1 MHPFE
6 ETERS
11 IMPPAGISIIE
22 VAIPLPLHT
31 TFSYRVPQELR
42 SAAAP
47 GVRVF
52 VPFGRRK
59 VTGYVLG
66 AAHPPAGEL
75 KDIIEVLDEQPVFTP
90 RELAFYRWIAA
101 YYLHPLGEVIK
112 TALPSGINI
121 ETRGRTT
128 TGTDGAPGEE
138 QIRGGRS
145 VRREWFFRV
154 TGDAAETAAPRG
166 MAAQI
171 LLHLMEQGETSRSD
185 LNSRFFNP
193 ASQLKRLLQK
203 GLVVMEER
211 EVYRDPFRDEDVP
224 ASAPQALNECQAKSF
239 EVIAEAVTAGF
250 FAPFLLHGVT
260 GSGKTEV
267 YLQAISHTLE
277 AGKRA
282 LVLTPEIAL
291 TPQLIRRFRGR
302 FSCGIAVL
310 HSGLTPGERYDEWRR
325 IRRGEAEIVIGAR
338 SAIFAPLESLGIIVV
353 DEEHEASYKQS
364 EGLPY
369 NARDLALVRGKLE
382 GTVVVLGSATPLIT
396 TYHAAMHGRLRYLS
410 LPERVRNL
418 PLPEARIIDTRR
430 LRDSS
435 CSPGLVAALGENLE
449 KRGQSLLFLNRR
461 GFATFLTCLDC
472 GHVFRCPN
480 CAVTLTHHKSKQRH
494 YCHYCDFSLPAPSV
508 CPGCGGKNIALFGC
522 GTERVEEEI
531 KELFPDARIA
541 RMDSDT
547 TARKGS
553 HAGILKRLE
562 DGKIDILI
570 GTQMI
575 AKGHDYPGVT
585 LVGVASADATLNLPD
600 FRSAERTFQL
610 VSQVTGRAG
619 RGDAPGKVLIQG
631 ADPDHYALA
640 RAASHDY
647 EGFYRDELEFRRE
660 AGYPPFANLALIC
673 LSGIAEKPVEQ
684 GAEAAAVLLRQVRGA
699 VNARLEIL
707 GPAPA
712 PLAKIRGRFRWQ
724 VLLKSAGRSELRKV
738 LLGFRAAWN
747 PPRTIRTT
755 IDVDPVDTL

>member
-1 MHPFE
+1 M
-6 ETERS
+6 
-11 IMPPAGISIIE
+11 
-22 VAIPLPLHT
+22 
-31 TFSYRVPQELR
+31 
-42 SAAAP
+42 
-47 GVRVF
+47 
-52 VPFGRRK
+52 
-59 VTGYVLG
+59 TGYVLG
-66 AAHPPAGEL
+66 PAHPPAGEM

-90 RELAFYRWIAA
+90 KELAFYRWIAA

-128 TGTDGAPGEE
+128 TGADGAPGEE

-145 VRREWFFRV
+145 VRREWFFR
-154 TGDAAETAAPRG
+154 TTEDAAGTAAPRG
-166 MAAQI
+166 VAAQI
-171 LLHLMEQGETSRSD
+171 LLYLMEQGETSRSD
-185 LNSRFFNP
+185 LNARFSNP
-193 ASQLKRLLQK
+193 AAQLKRLLQK
-203 GLVVMEER
+203 GLVIMEER
-211 EVYRDPFRDEDVP
+211 EVYRDPFRDEEVP
-224 ASAPQALNECQAKSF
+224 ASAPQILNENQAKTYEAITS
-239 EVIAEAVTAGF
+239 AVTTGEF
-250 FAPFLLHGVT
+250 TPFLLHGVT

-267 YLQAISHTLE
+267 YLQTISHTLE
-277 AGKRA
+277 TGRTA

-291 TPQLIRRFRGR
+291 TPQLIRRFRSR

-338 SAIFAPLESLGIIVV
+338 SAIFAPLENLGIIVV

-364 EGLPY
+364 EGLAY

-418 PLPEARIIDTRR
+418 PLPEARIIDTRN

-435 CSPGLVAALGENLE
+435 CAPELVAALGENLE
-449 KRGQSLLFLNRR
+449 RKGQSLLFLNRR
-461 GFATFLTCLDC
+461 GFATFLLCRDC

-494 YCHYCDFSLPAPSV
+494 YCHYCDFSLPSPTV
-508 CPGCGGKNIALFGC
+508 CPGCGGGNIALFGR

-531 KELFPDARIA
+531 RELFPTARIA

-547 TARKGS
+547 TSRKGS

-562 DGKIDILI
+562 DGRIDILI

-610 VSQVTGRAG
+610 ISQVTGRAG
-619 RGDAPGKVLIQG
+619 RGDTPGRVLIQG
-631 ADPDHYALA
+631 ADPAHYALV
-640 RAASHDY
+640 RAAAHDY
-647 EGFYRDELEFRRE
+647 ESFYRDELEFRRE
-660 AGYPPFANLALIC
+660 AGYPPFSNLALIC
-673 LSGIAEKPVEQ
+673 LSGTAEKTVEKE
-684 GAEAAAVLLRQVRGA
+684 AEEAAVLVRKLRG
-699 VNARLEIL
+699 NLKSRLEIL

-724 VLLKSAGRSELRKV
+724 ILLKGKGRTELRKV
-738 LLGFRAAWN
+738 LLRFQAEWR
-747 PPRTIRTT
+747 PPRTTRTA
-755 IDVDPVDTL
+755 IDIDPVDTL

>member
-1 MHPFE
+1 M
-6 ETERS
+6 S
-11 IMPPAGISIIE
+11 PAGSSIIE
-22 VAIPLPLHT
+22 VAIPLPLVT
-31 TFSYRVPQELR
+31 TFSYRVPEELR
-42 SAAAP
+42 SAVAP

-66 AAHPPAGEL
+66 AAHPPPGEL
-75 KDIIEVLDEQPVFTP
+75 KDIIEVLDEQPVVTP
-90 RELAFYRWIAA
+90 KELAFYRWIAA

-128 TGTDGAPGEE
+128 AGADGATEEE
-138 QIRGGRS
+138 QIRGGRNI
-145 VRREWFFRV
+145 RREWFFRA
-154 TGDAAETAAPRG
+154 TAEAAETAAPRG
-166 MAAQI
+166 LAAQI
-171 LLHLMEQGETSRSD
+171 LLYLMDQGETSRSD
-185 LNSRFFNP
+185 LNARFSNP
-193 ASQLKRLLQK
+193 AVQLKNLLRK
-203 GLVVMEER
+203 GLVIMDER
-211 EVYRDPFRDEDVP
+211 EVYRDPFRDEEVP
-224 ASAPQALNECQAKSF
+224 ASAPQTLNDSQDAAFQAISS
-239 EVIAEAVTAGF
+239 AVTAGE

-267 YLQAISHTLE
+267 YLQAISHTME
-277 AGKRA
+277 AGKTA

-291 TPQLIRRFRGR
+291 TPQLIRRFRSR

-325 IRRGEAEIVIGAR
+325 IRRGEAAIVIGAR
-338 SAIFAPLESLGIIVV
+338 SAIFAPLDKLGIIVV

-364 EGLPY
+364 EGLAY
-369 NARDLALVRGKLE
+369 NARDLSLVRGKLE
-382 GTVVVLGSATPLIT
+382 GAVVVLGSATPLIT
-396 TYHAAMHGRLRYLS
+396 TYYAAMHGRLRYLS

-418 PLPEARIIDTRR
+418 PLPEAHILDTRN
-430 LRDSS
+430 LRNSA
-435 CSPGLVAALGENLE
+435 CAPELIAALGENLE
-449 KRGQSLLFLNRR
+449 RKGQSLLFLNRR
-461 GFATFLTCLDC
+461 GFATFLFCRDC

-480 CAVTLTHHKSKQRH
+480 CAVTLTHHKSRQRH

-508 CPGCGGKNIALFGC
+508 CPGCGGTNIALFGR

-562 DGKIDILI
+562 DGKIDILV

-610 VSQVTGRAG
+610 ISQVTGRAG

-631 ADPDHYALA
+631 TDPRHYALA

-647 EGFYRDELEFRRE
+647 EGYYREELAFREE
-660 AGYPPFANLALIC
+660 AGYPPFSNLALIC
-673 LSGIAEKPVEQ
+673 LSGTAEKAVEQ
-684 GAEAAAVLLRQVRGA
+684 GASAAAALLRNLRGEMKT
-699 VNARLEIL
+699 RLEIL

-712 PLAKIRGRFRWQ
+712 PLSKIRGRYRWQ
-724 VLLKSAGRSELRKV
+724 VLLKSSGRSDLRKV
-738 LLGFRAAWN
+738 LLRFQADWKT
-747 PPRTIRTT
+747 PRTVRTA

>member
-1 MHPFE
+1 MSPG
-6 ETERS
+6 RN
-11 IMPPAGISIIE
+11 SIIE

-31 TFSYRVPQELR
+31 TFSYGVPEHLR
-42 SAAAP
+42 SAVVP

-66 AAHPPAGEL
+66 PAHPPPGDIKE
-75 KDIIEVLDEQPVFTP
+75 IIEVLDEQPVFTP

-112 TALPSGINI
+112 TALPAGINI
-121 ETRGRTT
+121 ETRGRKAADRE
-128 TGTDGAPGEE
+128 TGQEDE
-138 QIRGGRS
+138 QLRGGRN
-145 VRREWFFRV
+145 VRREWYFRA
-154 TGDAAETAAPRG
+154 TGDAAETAVPRG
-166 MAAQI
+166 LAAQI

-185 LNSRFFNP
+185 LNGRFSNP
-193 ASQLKRLLQK
+193 SAQLKRLLQK

-211 EVYRDPFRDEDVP
+211 EVYRDPFRDEEV
-224 ASAPQALNECQAKSF
+224 STSTPQTLNENQAKAF
-239 EVIAEAVTAGF
+239 DIIAEAVTAGA

-277 AGKRA
+277 TGKRA

-325 IRRGEAEIVIGAR
+325 IRRGEADIVIGAR
-338 SAIFAPLESLGIIVV
+338 SAIFAPLENLGIIVV

-382 GTVVVLGSATPLIT
+382 SAVVVLGSATPLIT

-435 CSPGLVAALGENLE
+435 CSSELVAALGENLE
-449 KRGQSLLFLNRR
+449 RRGQSLLFLNRR

-480 CAVTLTHHKSKQRH
+480 CAVTLTHHRSKQRH
-494 YCHYCDFSLPAPSV
+494 YCHYCDFSLPAPAA
-508 CPGCGGKNIALFGC
+508 CPDCSGGNIALFGR

-575 AKGHDYPGVT
+575 AKGHDYPGIT

-619 RGDAPGKVLIQG
+619 RGDTPGKVLIQG

-660 AGYPPFANLALIC
+660 AGYPPFSNLALIC

-684 GAEAAAVLLRQVRGA
+684 GAEAAAALLRKSRGA
-699 VNARLEIL
+699 MNARLEIL

-738 LLGFRAAWN
+738 LLSFQAAWN

>member
-1 MHPFE
+1 M
-6 ETERS
+6 S
-11 IMPPAGISIIE
+11 PAGSSIIE
-22 VAIPLPLHT
+22 VAIPLPLDT
-31 TFSYRVPQELR
+31 TFSYRVPEELR
-42 SAAAP
+42 SAVAP

-66 AAHPPAGEL
+66 AAHPPAGNL
-75 KDIIEVLDEQPVFTP
+75 KDILEVLDEQPVFTP
-90 RELAFYRWIAA
+90 KELAFYRWIAS

-128 TGTDGAPGEE
+128 TGADGTPEEE

-145 VRREWFFRV
+145 VRREWFFHA
-154 TGDAAETAAPRG
+154 TEEAAETAAPRG
-166 MAAQI
+166 LAARI
-171 LLHLMEQGETSRSD
+171 LLYLMDQGETSRSD
-185 LNSRFFNP
+185 LNARFSNP
-193 ASQLKRLLQK
+193 AAQLKNLLRK
-203 GLVVMEER
+203 ELVIMEER
-211 EVYRDPFRDEDVP
+211 EVYRDPFRDEEVP
-224 ASAPQALNECQAKSF
+224 ASAPQTLNDSQAAAYQAIS
-239 EVIAEAVTAGF
+239 AAATAGE

-277 AGKRA
+277 AGKTA

-302 FSCGIAVL
+302 FTCGIAVL

-325 IRRGEAEIVIGAR
+325 IRRGEAAIVIGAR
-338 SAIFAPLESLGIIVV
+338 SAIFAPLDRLGIIVV

-364 EGLPY
+364 EGLAY

-382 GTVVVLGSATPLIT
+382 EAVVVLGSATPLIT
-396 TYHAAMHGRLRYLS
+396 TYYAAMHGRLRYLS

-430 LRDSS
+430 RRDSS
-435 CSPGLVAALGENLE
+435 CSPELVAALGENLE
-449 KRGQSLLFLNRR
+449 MRGQSLLFLNRR

-480 CAVTLTHHKSKQRH
+480 CAVTLTHHRSKQRH
-494 YCHYCDFSLPAPSV
+494 YCHYCDFSLPAPAA
-508 CPGCGGKNIALFGC
+508 CPGCGGGSIALFGR

-531 KELFPDARIA
+531 KELFPAARIA

-575 AKGHDYPGVT
+575 AKGHDYPGIT

-631 ADPDHYALA
+631 SDPDHYALA

-660 AGYPPFANLALIC
+660 AGYPPFSNLALIC

-684 GAEAAAVLLRQVRGA
+684 GAEAAAALLRKMRSTM
-699 VNARLEIL
+699 NARLEIL

-738 LLGFRAAWN
+738 LLSFQAAWN

>member
-1 MHPFE
+1 MSPE
-6 ETERS
+6 KNS
-11 IMPPAGISIIE
+11 MIE
-22 VAIPLPLHT
+22 VAIPLPLQT
-31 TFSYRVPQELR
+31 TFSYRVPEELR
-42 SAAAP
+42 CAVVP

-66 AAHPPAGEL
+66 QAHHPPGDL
-75 KDIIEVLDEQPVFTP
+75 KDILEVLDEQPVFTP
-90 RELAFYRWIAA
+90 RELAFYRWISA

-128 TGTDGAPGEE
+128 TGADGAQGEE

-145 VRREWFFRV
+145 IRREWFFNA
-154 TGDAAETAAPRG
+154 TEEAAGTAAPRG
-166 MAAQI
+166 LAAQI

-185 LNSRFFNP
+185 LNARFANP
-193 ASQLKRLLQK
+193 AAQLKRLLQK
-203 GLVVMEER
+203 NLVVMEER
-211 EVYRDPFRDEDVP
+211 EVYRDPFRDEKVP
-224 ASAPQALNECQAKSF
+224 ASSPQTLNETQAAAFQAIS
-239 EVIAEAVTAGF
+239 AAVTAGE

-267 YLQAISHTLE
+267 YLQAISHALE
-277 AGKRA
+277 AGKTA

-325 IRRGEAEIVIGAR
+325 IRRGEAAIVIGAR
-338 SAIFAPLESLGIIVV
+338 SAIFAPLENLGIIVV

-364 EGLPY
+364 EGLAY
-369 NARDLALVRGKLE
+369 NARDLALVRGKME
-382 GTVVVLGSATPLIT
+382 GAAVVLGSATPLIT
-396 TYHAAMHGRLRYLS
+396 SYHAAMHGRLRYLS

-418 PLPEARIIDTRR
+418 PLPEARIIDTRKM
-430 LRDSS
+430 RDCA
-435 CSPGLVAALGENLE
+435 CSPELVAALGENLE
-449 KRGQSLLFLNRR
+449 KKGQSLLFLNRR
-461 GFATFLTCLDC
+461 GFATFLFCRDC

-494 YCHYCDFSLPAPSV
+494 YCHYCDFSLPAPTV
-508 CPGCGGKNIALFGC
+508 CPGCGGGDIALFGR

-531 KELFPDARIA
+531 RELFPEARIA

-585 LVGVASADATLNLPD
+585 LVGVASADSTLNLPD

-610 VSQVTGRAG
+610 VSQVMGRAG
-619 RGDAPGKVLIQG
+619 RGDSPGKVLIQG
-631 ADPDHYALA
+631 ADPGHYALA

-647 EGFYRDELEFRRE
+647 EGFYKEETAFRRE
-660 AGYPPFANLALIC
+660 AGYPPFSNLALIC
-673 LSGIAEKPVEQ
+673 LSGTAEKPVEQ
-684 GAEAAAVLLRQVRGA
+684 GAQDAAVLLRKLRGDLK
-699 VNARLEIL
+699 ARLEIL

-724 VLLKSAGRSELRKV
+724 LLLKCSNRTDLRKI
-738 LLGFRAAWN
+738 LLRFQAEWR
-747 PPRTIRTT
+747 PPRTIRSS